1 MPNPNYTEADLADL
15 TPEERSAIEAESGA
29 NADILNELAGGDD
42 GTAAAPAAAPA
53 ADGTA
58 TPGAEGAD
66 GAAPAADD
74 GAAASAQPP
83 AAPAP
88 YTADVDPAKLQADLD
103 AEKKAI
109 TDARAEETEAL
120 RKLNDGEIDFA
131 EYQAVRDK
139 VTATVDAANDKIRT
153 IDRDLTRA
161 TVASEMT
168 AQQAKKA
175 WTGMVNNYVTVEA
188 KADGVDY
195 SGDAGKERVKE
206 FQTLVTVFG
215 KEAAE
220 RGMEDGD
227 NLVASRWALAQAREI
242 MRARHGKAAAA
253 APAAGAPAA
262 APPAPAPGAPRHN
275 LATLGTMPAAAGNV
289 QQSDALSKAATLE
302 GEALEIWLASQ
313 PRDVV
318 DAIMAGT

>member
-1 MPNPNYTEADLADL
+1 M
-15 TPEERSAIEAESGA
+15 
-29 NADILNELAGGDD
+29 
-42 GTAAAPAAAPA
+42 
-53 ADGTA
+53 
-58 TPGAEGAD
+58 
-66 GAAPAADD
+66 
-74 GAAASAQPP
+74 
-83 AAPAP
+83 
-88 YTADVDPAKLQADLD
+88 DPAKLQADLD

>member
-15 TPEERSAIEAESGA
+15 TPEERSAIEAESGD

-66 GAAPAADD
+66 GAAA
-74 GAAASAQPP
+74 P

-131 EYQAVRDK
+131 EYQAVLDK

>member
-1 MPNPNYTEADLADL
+1 MPNPTYTEADLADL
-15 TPEERSAIEAESGA
+15 TPEERSAIEAEAGD
-29 NADILNELAGGDD
+29 NADILNELADGDD

-66 GAAPAADD
+66 GAAA
-74 GAAASAQPP
+74 P

>member
-15 TPEERSAIEAESGA
+15 TPEERSAIEAESGD

-66 GAAPAADD
+66 GAAA
-74 GAAASAQPP
+74 P

-88 YTADVDPAKLQADLD
+88 YTADVDAEKLQADLD

-109 TDARAEETEAL
+109 TDARSEETEAL

>member
-1 MPNPNYTEADLADL
+1 MPNPTYTEADLADL
-15 TPEERSAIEAESGA
+15 TPEERSAIEAESGD

-66 GAAPAADD
+66 GAAA
-74 GAAASAQPP
+74 P

-88 YTADVDPAKLQADLD
+88 YTAGVDAEKLQADLD

-168 AQQAKKA
+168 AQQAAKA
-175 WTGMVNNYVTVEA
+175 WKGLVNNYVNVEA

-195 SGDAGKERVKE
+195 TGDAGKERAKE

-227 NLVASRWALAQAREI
+227 NLEASRWALAQAREI
-242 MRARHGKAAAA
+242 MRSRHGKAPTA
-253 APAAGAPAA
+253 APPAPAGAPA
-262 APPAPAPGAPRHN
+262 APAPGAPRHN

-302 GEALEIWLASQ
+302 GDDLERWLASQ
-313 PRDVV
+313 PKELV
-318 DAIMAGT
+318 DSIMAGT

>member
-1 MPNPNYTEADLADL
+1 MPNPTYTEADLADL
-15 TPEERSAIEAESGA
+15 TPEERSAIEAESGD

-66 GAAPAADD
+66 GAAA
-74 GAAASAQPP
+74 P

-109 TDARAEETEAL
+109 TDARAEGTEAL

>member
-1 MPNPNYTEADLADL
+1 MPNPTYTEADLADL
-15 TPEERSAIEAESGA
+15 TPEERSAIEAEAGD
-29 NADILNELAGGDD
+29 NADILNELADGDD
-42 GTAAAPAAAPA
+42 GTA
-53 ADGTA
+53 A

-66 GAAPAADD
+66 GAAA
-74 GAAASAQPP
+74 P

-227 NLVASRWALAQAREI
+227 NLEASRWALAQAREI
-242 MRARHGKAAAA
+242 MRSRHGKAPTA
-253 APAAGAPAA
+253 APPAPAGAPA
-262 APPAPAPGAPRHN
+262 APAPGAPRHN

>member
-1 MPNPNYTEADLADL
+1 MPNPTYTEADLADL
-15 TPEERSAIEAESGA
+15 TPEERSAIEAESGD

-66 GAAPAADD
+66 GAAA
-74 GAAASAQPP
+74 P

-88 YTADVDPAKLQADLD
+88 YTAGVDAEKLQADLD

>member
-1 MPNPNYTEADLADL
+1 MPNPTYTEADLADL
-15 TPEERSAIEAESGA
+15 TPEERSAIEAEAGD
-29 NADILNELAGGDD
+29 NADILNELADGDD

-66 GAAPAADD
+66 GAAA
-74 GAAASAQPP
+74 P

-168 AQQAKKA
+168 AQQTAKA
-175 WTGMVNNYVTVEA
+175 WKGLVNTYVTVEA